1 MPDNVL
7 VLFLVSVAA
16 KHVQNLMAYD
26 TAYCS
31 LDSVVQ
37 LGSTVKERVSYLESH
52 EVTDG
57 QQLKLESFEGS
68 PGLDIQDGFFTLISD
83 SPLLFHSQR
92 SVLDFS
98 QSALGL

>member
-31 LDSVVQ
+31 LDSVVR
-37 LGSTVKERVSYLESH
+37 LGSTVRERVSYLESH

-57 QQLKLESFEGS
+57 
-68 PGLDIQDGFFTLISD
+68 
-83 SPLLFHSQR
+83 
-92 SVLDFS
+92 
-98 QSALGL
+98 